1 MAVKVN
7 GTLPSPFLRRGGPY
21 ALLKNSMHAVPMTIS
36 LGTISSIFAPAAS
49 VDSGRNFLLARDAS
63 DPLIDSTLAV
73 GKALANAMGNA
84 QIKQVQGK
92 SYLAANTA
100 VERIKAQIDARKA
113 EQAEKAKAAIAAL
126 DLLTDKKNKVDK
138 TA

>member
-1 MAVKVN
+1 MA
-7 GTLPSPFLRRGGPY
+7 L
-21 ALLKNSMHAVPMTIS
+21 S
-36 LGTISSIFAPAAS
+36 LGTISSIFAPVAS
-49 VDSGRNFLLARDAS
+49 VDSGRNFLLSKDAS
-63 DPLIDSTLAV
+63 DPLIDSTLAL
-73 GKALANAMGNA
+73 GKALGDAMGNA

-100 VERIKAQIDARKA
+100 VERIKAQIAAKKA

-126 DLLTDKKNKVDK
+126 DFFTKKYKVDK

>member
-1 MAVKVN
+1 
-7 GTLPSPFLRRGGPY
+7 
-21 ALLKNSMHAVPMTIS
+21 MTVS
-36 LGTISSIFAPAAS
+36 LGTASSIFAPLAS
-49 VDSGRNFLLARDAS
+49 VNSGKSFLLARDAS
-63 DPLIDSTLAV
+63 DPLIDSTLAM
-73 GKALANAMGNA
+73 GAALANAMGNA

-100 VERIKAQIDARKA
+100 VERIKAQIEAKKA

-126 DLLTDKKNKVDK
+126 DFFTNKKNKVDK

>member
-1 MAVKVN
+1 
-7 GTLPSPFLRRGGPY
+7 
-21 ALLKNSMHAVPMTIS
+21 MTIS
-36 LGTISSIFAPAAS
+36 LGTISSIFAPTAS
-49 VDSGRNFLLARDAS
+49 VNSGQSFLLSKDAS
-63 DPLIDSTLAV
+63 DPLIDSTLAI

-84 QIKQVQGK
+84 QIKRVQGS

-100 VERIKAQIDARKA
+100 VERIKAQLAAKKA

-126 DLLTDKKNKVDK
+126 DAFTKNKVDK

>member
-1 MAVKVN
+1 
-7 GTLPSPFLRRGGPY
+7 
-21 ALLKNSMHAVPMTIS
+21 MTIS
-36 LGTISSIFAPAAS
+36 ISTISSIFAPTSS
-49 VDSGRNFLLARDAS
+49 VNSGQSFLLTRDAS
-63 DPLIDSTLAV
+63 DPTIDSTLAM

-100 VERIKAQIDARKA
+100 VERIQAQVAAKKA

-126 DLLTDKKNKVDK
+126 EAFTKKDKVDK

>member
-1 MAVKVN
+1 
-7 GTLPSPFLRRGGPY
+7 
-21 ALLKNSMHAVPMTIS
+21 MTIS
-36 LGTISSIFAPAAS
+36 LGTISSIFSPSSSAS
-49 VDSGRNFLLARDAS
+49 SGQSFFLLSKDAS
-63 DPLIDSTLAV
+63 DPLIDNTLAF

-84 QIKQVQGK
+84 HIQKVQGS

-100 VERIKAQIDARKA
+100 VERIKAQIDEKQK

-126 DLLTDKKNKVDK
+126 EGLTSKNKVDI

>member
-1 MAVKVN
+1 
-7 GTLPSPFLRRGGPY
+7 
-21 ALLKNSMHAVPMTIS
+21 MTVS
-36 LGTISSIFAPAAS
+36 LSTASSIFAPLAS
-49 VDSGRNFLLARDAS
+49 VNSGKSFLLTKDAS
-63 DPLIDSTLAV
+63 DPLIDSTLAM
-73 GKALANAMGNA
+73 GQALANALGNA

-100 VERIKAQIDARKA
+100 VERIKAQIAAKKA

-126 DLLTDKKNKVDK
+126 DFFTKKNKVDK